1 MEVKASREKC
11 ELTHCSASLLFMH
24 RARAFH
30 FNSELYCK
38 LSFHVGYDYF
48 SSQQHHCVSVLKII
62 RILYYSAGEFIVINN
77 EFLFYLVAWR

>member
-1 MEVKASREKC
+1 MQAYYLCTVLE
-11 ELTHCSASLLFMH
+11 
-24 RARAFH
+24 H
-30 FNSELYCK
+30 FTLIVNYIVK

-48 SSQQHHCVSVLKII
+48 SSQQHHCVSTLKII